1 MKKKS
6 KKYQKPRHPWN
17 WQNLAKEKSLRQDYG
32 LKNKKEIWKAESR
45 VRKYRKIAR
54 QIIGEEETETQ
65 EKREKFLKKLRK
77 QGLIRKN
84 GQIDDILSMTT
95 KDYLERRLQTLA
107 WRKGYGKT
115 PKQARQLITHGHI
128 KVNGRKTTKPGM
140 IISKKDEDT
149 IDWYKQPIE
158 HAESDKKPKKETRK
172 QTTTEQQRKKPEK
185 PEETKEVEKTKEKE
199 TESES
204 EYQKIVKENI
214 PEVKKKAKKFTEEE
228 YKELL
233 EAEQENKDRK
243 TLKNWIEK
251 QIEKQ
256 GE

>member
-1 MKKKS
+1 MRRKS

-17 WQNLAKEKSLRQDYG
+17 WQNLGQEKELRQDYG
-32 LKNKKEIWKAESR
+32 LKNKKEIWKAQSR

-54 QIIGEEETETQ
+54 QIIGEEETESQ
-65 EKREKFLKKLRK
+65 EKRQNFLKKLRK
-77 QGLIRKN
+77 QGFIRKN
-84 GQIDDILSMTT
+84 GEIDDVLSMRTR
-95 KDYLERRLQTLA
+95 DYLERRLQTLT

-128 KVNGRKTTKPGM
+128 KVKGRKTTKPGM
-140 IISKKDEDT
+140 IISKEDEDT
-149 IDWYKQPIE
+149 INWYKKPIE
-158 HAESDKKPKKETRK
+158 HAEGEKKPKKETRK

-185 PEETKEVEKTKEKE
+185 PEEIKGKKPEKE
-199 TESES
+199 T

-214 PEVKKKAKKFTEEE
+214 PEVKKKSEKFTEEQ
-228 YKELL
+228 YQKLL

-243 TLKNWIEK
+243 TLKKWIEK